1 MKLTGVEECRGSTVT
16 VLPPSQSCK
25 FGLRLW
31 TARDFALVDMLQAC
45 ISEWQEEEDSKI
57 LVRDKCDRAITC
69 VFCQDLH
76 LTLMFS
82 GLLQK
87 DLFKGK

>member
-45 ISEWQEEEDSKI
+45 ISEFMQKNGRKKRTAKNWCMTN
-57 LVRDKCDRAITC
+57 VT
-69 VFCQDLH
+69 
-76 LTLMFS
+76 
-82 GLLQK
+82 GLLIACFVK
-87 DLFKGK
+87 TFT